1 MIWGF
6 IKCWAWT
13 SGVKKEYECRIKQIH
28 RPGGAMYR
36 PIQGHEWQWHHE
48 WRRVSSKSHE
58 WCHWHEWPCIG
69 WYIPHPGRCISN
81 PLENRTNRDVLHTIR
96 DVLYKY
102 ATPKALRSR
111 KYGSQVPNLA
121 SRVAT
126 SQLKEPRVMP
136 DLARVTR
143 IFNCANNFWVGY
155 LHCYIEDGRQFH
167 EISYSQTKTFVHF
180 HSKYLTKIIKK
191 KSTDQIT
198 SKD

>member
-1 MIWGF
+1 
-6 IKCWAWT
+6 
-13 SGVKKEYECRIKQIH
+13 
-28 RPGGAMYR
+28 MYR

-69 WYIPHPGRCISN
+69 WCIPHPGRCISN
-81 PLENRTNRDVLHTIR
+81 PLENRTNCDVLHTNR

-111 KYGSQVPNLA
+111 KYGSRVPNLA

-136 DLARVTR
+136 DLARVTC

-180 HSKYLTKIIKK
+180 HSKYLTKIIKNLLI
-191 KSTDQIT
+191 KSLQKTCAEKNLQT
-198 SKD
+198 VL

>member
-1 MIWGF
+1 
-6 IKCWAWT
+6 
-13 SGVKKEYECRIKQIH
+13 
-28 RPGGAMYR
+28 MYR

-58 WCHWHEWPCIG
+58 WCHWREWPCIG

-81 PLENRTNRDVLHTIR
+81 PLENRTNRDVLHTIL

-136 DLARVTR
+136 LTRVTR

-155 LHCYIEDGRQFH
+155 LHCYIEDSQQFL
-167 EISYSQTKTFVHF
+167 ENSYSETQTFVHF
-180 HSKYLTKIIKK
+180 YSKYHNKIMKK
-191 KSTDQIT
+191 IHKSNHFIGLMQKKTLKT
-198 SKD
+198 VL

>member
-1 MIWGF
+1 MR
-6 IKCWAWT
+6 T
-13 SGVKKEYECRIKQIH
+13 SIIIVIKQIH
-28 RPGGAMYR
+28 RPGGAIYR
-36 PIQGHEWQWHHE
+36 PIQGHECQWHHE

-81 PLENRTNRDVLHTIR
+81 PLENRTNRDVLHTNR

-102 ATPKALRSR
+102 ATPKALRSI
-111 KYGSQVPNLA
+111 KYGSRVPNLA

-136 DLARVTR
+136 DLAQRTR

-155 LHCYIEDGRQFH
+155 LHCYIEDGYFMTVVIHRLRH
-167 EISYSQTKTFVHF
+167 YSISIQET
-180 HSKYLTKIIKK
+180 IP
-191 KSTDQIT
+191 KS
-198 SKD
+198 